1 MDIRIWERG
10 KKINM
15 NRVDYINTSSENHE
29 EEMLKYYTNSMIST
43 IKEYLIK
50 KENEQE
56 LFNKILHTVKQ
67 VKLLNNDDVGN
78 KKRRH
83 CQT

>member
-1 MDIRIWERG
+1 MDIRIWEGG

-15 NRVDYINTSSENHE
+15 NRIDYINTASENYDE
-29 EEMLKYYTNSMIST
+29 EILKYYTNSMITT

-50 KENEQE
+50 KEDDQE

-67 VKLLNNDDVGN
+67 VKSLNNNDVGN

-83 CQT
+83 D

>member
-1 MDIRIWERG
+1 MDIRIWDKG
-10 KKINM
+10 KTLNI
-15 NRVDYINTSSENHE
+15 NRVDYINTASENHE
-29 EEMLKYYTNSMIST
+29 EEILKYYTNSMIST

-67 VKLLNNDDVGN
+67 VKSLNNNDVGN
-78 KKRRH
+78 KRKR
-83 CQT
+83 

>member
-10 KKINM
+10 KKINI
-15 NRVDYINTSSENHE
+15 NRVDYINTASENHE
-29 EEMLKYYTNSMIST
+29 EEVLKYYTNSMITT

-50 KENEQE
+50 KEDEQV

-67 VKLLNNDDVGN
+67 VKSLNNDDVGN
-78 KKRRH
+78 KRKR
-83 CQT
+83 

>member
-10 KKINM
+10 KKINI
-15 NRVDYINTSSENHE
+15 NRVDYINTASENHE
-29 EEMLKYYTNSMIST
+29 EEILKYYTNSMIST

-50 KENEQE
+50 KEDEQE

-67 VKLLNNDDVGN
+67 VKSLNDNDVGN
-78 KKRRH
+78 KRKR
-83 CQT
+83 

>member
-10 KKINM
+10 KKINI
-15 NRVDYINTSSENHE
+15 NRVDYINTASENHDE
-29 EEMLKYYTNSMIST
+29 EILKYYTNSMITT

-50 KENEQE
+50 KEDEQE

-67 VKLLNNDDVGN
+67 VKSLNNNDVGN

-83 CQT
+83 D

>member
-1 MDIRIWERG
+1 MDIRIWKGG

-15 NRVDYINTSSENHE
+15 NRVDFINIASENHE
-29 EEMLKYYTNSMIST
+29 EEVLKYYTNSMITT

-50 KENEQE
+50 KEDEQV

-67 VKLLNNDDVGN
+67 VKSLNDNDVGN
-78 KKRRH
+78 KRKR
-83 CQT
+83 

>member
-15 NRVDYINTSSENHE
+15 NRVAYINTASENHDE
-29 EEMLKYYTNSMIST
+29 EVLKYYTNSLITT

-50 KENEQE
+50 KEDEQE

-67 VKLLNNDDVGN
+67 IKSLNDNDVGN
-78 KKRRH
+78 KRKR
-83 CQT
+83 

>member
-1 MDIRIWERG
+1 MDIRIWDKG

-29 EEMLKYYTNSMIST
+29 EEILKYYTNSMITT

-50 KENEQE
+50 KEDEQE
-56 LFNKILHTVKQ
+56 LFNKILHTLKQ
-67 VKLLNNDDVGN
+67 VKSLNNNDVGN

-83 CQT
+83 D

>member
-10 KKINM
+10 KKINI
-15 NRVDYINTSSENHE
+15 NRVDYINTASENHE
-29 EEMLKYYTNSMIST
+29 EEVLKYYTNSMITT

-50 KENEQE
+50 KEDEQE

-67 VKLLNNDDVGN
+67 VKSLNDNDVGN
-78 KKRRH
+78 KRKR
-83 CQT
+83 

>member
-1 MDIRIWERG
+1 MDIRIWEGG

-15 NRVDYINTSSENHE
+15 NRVDYLNTSSINHE
-29 EEMLKYYTNSMIST
+29 EEILKYYTNSMITT

-50 KENEQE
+50 KEDEQE

-67 VKLLNNDDVGN
+67 VKSLNNDDVGN
-78 KKRRH
+78 KRKR
-83 CQT
+83 